1 MVDCGADMIIC
12 QHSHCIGS
20 FEKYKQSGILY
31 GQGNFI
37 LDNYVKA
44 YEKYFQESVLV
55 EITLDKEDGDGI
67 VSSFL

>member
-1 MVDCGADMIIC
+1 MTT
-12 QHSHCIGS
+12 
-20 FEKYKQSGILY
+20 
-31 GQGNFI
+31 I